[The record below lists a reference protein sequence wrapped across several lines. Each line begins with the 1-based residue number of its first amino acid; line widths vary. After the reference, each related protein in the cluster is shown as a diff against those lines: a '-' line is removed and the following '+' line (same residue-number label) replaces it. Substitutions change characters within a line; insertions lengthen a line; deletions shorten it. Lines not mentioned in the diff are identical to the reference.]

1 MFLLYL
7 SARLHQAK
15 VDEDFY
21 NAHLAVMVDLYHN
34 RVLELA
40 ADIPHVGS
48 LADAHGSATKVSRIC
63 GSTVRVD
70 VKLADDGQTVSAI
83 AVDPKACALG
93 QAATA
98 ILSEHA
104 VGATYE
110 ELLAI
115 RDQLRAMLKDGSEPP
130 QGRFWELRHLEGV
143 RDYPPRHASTMLAYE
158 AILEAIETARTSRA
172 AAADALP
179 AA

>member
-1 MFLLYL
+1 
-7 SARLHQAK
+7 
-15 VDEDFY
+15 
-21 NAHLAVMVDLYHN
+21 MVDLYHN

-40 ADIPHVGS
+40 ADIPHVGT
-48 LADAHGSATKVSRIC
+48 LEDAHGSATKVSRIC

-70 VKLADDGQTVSAI
+70 VKLADDGDTIEAI

-104 VGATYE
+104 IGATYD
-110 ELLAI
+110 ELVEA
-115 RDQLRAMLKDGSEPP
+115 RDQMRAMLKDGGEPP
-130 QGRFWELRHLEGV
+130 RGRFWELRHLEGV
-143 RDYPPRHASTMLAYE
+143 RDYPPRHASTMLAFE
-158 AILEAIETARTSRA
+158 AVLAAIETARTSRA

>member
-1 MFLLYL
+1 M
-7 SARLHQAK
+7 
-15 VDEDFY
+15 VDEDFK
-21 NAHLAVMVDLYHN
+21 NAHLSGMVDLYHN

-70 VKLADDGQTVSAI
+70 VKLSEDGETVTEI

-98 ILSEHA
+98 ILAEHA
-104 VGATYE
+104 VGATYD
-110 ELLAI
+110 ELVAV
-115 RDQLRAMLKDGSEPP
+115 RDALRAMLKDGAEPP
-130 QGRFWELRHLEGV
+130 KGRFWELRHLEGV

-158 AILEAIETARTSRA
+158 AILEAIETTRTSRA

>member
-1 MFLLYL
+1 
-7 SARLHQAK
+7 
-15 VDEDFY
+15 
-21 NAHLAVMVDLYHN
+21 MVDLYHN

-40 ADIPHVGS
+40 ADIPNVGA
-48 LADAHGSATKVSRIC
+48 LDDAHGSATKVSKIC

-70 VKLADDGQTVSAI
+70 IKLADDHDTVTAI

-98 ILSEHA
+98 ILSENA
-104 VGATYE
+104 VGATYD
-110 ELLAI
+110 ELVKA
-115 RDQLRAMLKDGSEPP
+115 RDGLKSMLKDGADAPR
-130 QGRFWELRHLEGV
+130 GRFWELRHLDGV
-143 RDYPPRHASTMLAYE
+143 RDYPPRHASTMLPFE
-158 AILEAIETARTSRA
+158 AVLAAIETARTSRA

>member
-1 MFLLYL
+1 MFRLTASLVD
-7 SARLHQAK
+7 ARFNK
-15 VDEDFY
+15 
-21 NAHLAVMVDLYHN
+21 AHLGLMVDLYHN

-40 ADIPHVGS
+40 ADIPNIGA
-48 LADAHGSATKVSRIC
+48 LDDAHGSATKVSRIC

-70 VKLADDGQTVSAI
+70 VKLSDDGETVSDI

-104 VGATYE
+104 IGATYH
-110 ELLAI
+110 ELI
-115 RDQLRAMLKDGSEPP
+115 EVRDALRAMLKDGAEPP
-130 QGRFWELRHLEGV
+130 KGRFWELRHLEGV
-143 RDYPPRHASTMLAYE
+143 RDYPPRHASTMLAFE
-158 AILEAIETARTSRA
+158 TILEAIETARTSRA

>member
-1 MFLLYL
+1 
-7 SARLHQAK
+7 
-15 VDEDFY
+15 
-21 NAHLAVMVDLYHN
+21 MVDLYHN

-40 ADIPHVGS
+40 ADIPYVGT
-48 LADAHGSATKVSRIC
+48 LDDAHGSATKVSRIC

-70 VKLADDGQTVSAI
+70 VRMSDDGNTIDAI

-104 VGATYE
+104 IGATYD
-110 ELLAI
+110 ELVKA
-115 RDQLRAMLKDGSEPP
+115 RDQLKAMLKDGAEPP
-130 QGRFWELRHLEGV
+130 RGRFWELRHLEGV
-143 RDYPPRHASTMLAYE
+143 RDYPPRHASTMLAFE
-158 AILEAIETARTSRA
+158 AVLAAIETTRTNRA

>member
-1 MFLLYL
+1 M
-7 SARLHQAK
+7 SA
-15 VDEDFY
+15 
-21 NAHLAVMVDLYHN
+21 MVDLYHN

-40 ADIPHVGS
+40 ADIPHVGT
-48 LADAHGSATKVSRIC
+48 LEDAHGSATKVSRIC

-70 VKLADDGQTVSAI
+70 VKLADDGDTIEAI

-104 VGATYE
+104 IGATYD
-110 ELLAI
+110 ELVEA
-115 RDQLRAMLKDGSEPP
+115 RDQMRAMLKDGGEPP
-130 QGRFWELRHLEGV
+130 RGRFWELRHLEGV
-143 RDYPPRHASTMLAYE
+143 RDYPPRHASTMLAFE
-158 AILEAIETARTSRA
+158 AVLAAIETARTSRA